1 MHSVR
6 PLVCQSPVHTM
17 ADHLTALCAR
27 SAGCPPMQCHVWPQE
42 ASVMFLCASILCWEV
57 HSGAYP
63 PHLLPTCSPSPG
75 SFRRFWLCIL
85 PCHPHPRPLDAIA
98 PFPPHPQ
105 CTRQV
110 GYSNWTNLI
119 RRHICGLFLSLGSS
133 CLARVTLENKQQ
145 FPSTLQEQC
154 VLAVSCCVSCSSS
167 EIIFK
172 PVVPLITS

>member
-17 ADHLTALCAR
+17 ADHLTALCAQ
-27 SAGCPPMQCHVWPQE
+27 SAGCSPTQCHVWAQE

-98 PFPPHPQ
+98 PFPPLPQ

-110 GYSNWTNLI
+110 GYLQQLDKPDEKACSWS
-119 RRHICGLFLSLGSS
+119 LSEPWVLMSGQSHSGEQAAIPQYPPGTMCAS
-133 CLARVTLENKQQ
+133 C
-145 FPSTLQEQC
+145 
-154 VLAVSCCVSCSSS
+154 
-167 EIIFK
+167 
-172 PVVPLITS
+172 